1 MRYLHL
7 IGLLFL
13 CGFNGCTKTPSAAS
27 SQLSEQTKPVPDP
40 GTLRSDELILPLNQP
55 IISYTPA
62 PAKPGASDARELDWL
77 ELMSSE
83 DRKRLEQEDLSV
95 AHDGAESAFGQDMK
109 SRQAPGFAAVRT
121 FDQQR
126 IKIAGYFVPLEET
139 DAGELVEILFV
150 PYYGAC
156 IHVPPPPANQIIYAK
171 LRKPLSETSMFDAYW
186 LEGTLVAQSH
196 KNELAEVGYSMS
208 DAFLTLWE

>member
-1 MRYLHL
+1 M
-7 IGLLFL
+7 GLMFL
-13 CGFNGCTKTPSAAS
+13 CGLSGCTETPSDAS

-40 GTLRSDELILPLNQP
+40 GTLRSDELIALNQP

-62 PAKPGASDARELDWL
+62 PVKPGASNAREVDWL
-77 ELMSSE
+77 ELMSST

-95 AHDGAESAFGQDMK
+95 AHVGPESAFGQDMK
-109 SRQAPGFAAVRT
+109 SRQAAGFKAVDT
-121 FDQQR
+121 FDRQR

-139 DAGELVEILFV
+139 DVGELEELLFV

-186 LEGTLVAQSH
+186 LEGTLVAQTH
-196 KNELAEVGYSMS
+196 NNELAEVAYSMS
-208 DAFLTLWE
+208 DASLTLWE